1 MRKKPLQLG
10 GLEWGG
16 LAFHCWTHRL
26 GVRLVWASQDQEL
39 GETSCPLSWEASPW
53 VVSGRL
59 RSCSSSTPEEVV
71 Q

>member
-16 LAFHCWTHRL
+16 LAFHCWKHRL

-39 GETSCPLSWEASPW
+39 GDQLPTVLGGLTVGSIGQTS
-53 VVSGRL
+53 RL
-59 RSCSSSTPEEVV
+59 LLFHT
-71 Q
+71 